1 MNEQNENGLPVEA
14 ASRSSD
20 GLEAAERLAV
30 RLLLENHGEEADA
43 LMTLNLLMRVYL
55 HDDEPLTKDAK
66 ELRDMLLEVLESWLP
81 KGNHIVDDLDAWGA
95 RD

>member
-1 MNEQNENGLPVEA
+1 MNEQNENGLPSEA

-20 GLEAAERLAV
+20 GLDAAERLAV

-43 LMTLNLLMRVYL
+43 LMTMDSLMREYL
-55 HDDEPLTKDAK
+55 ATTDSLTKDAE
-66 ELRDMLLEVLESWLP
+66 ELRDMLFEVLESWLP

>member
-1 MNEQNENGLPVEA
+1 
-14 ASRSSD
+14 
-20 GLEAAERLAV
+20 
-30 RLLLENHGEEADA
+30 
-43 LMTLNLLMRVYL
+43 MTLNMLMRVYL
-55 HDDEPLTKDAK
+55 HDDEPLMKDAK

>member
-81 KGNHIVDDLDAWGA
+81 EGMEIVDVA
-95 RD
+95 